1 MYKKGDF
8 VATNRGDFVM
18 IIKEQISFDCATVF
32 VICTKNNLYFASK
45 GWFNRLA
52 TEEEKQRMINL
63 LLQAGYT
70 WDEETLQLINE
81 I

>member
-8 VATNRGDFVM
+8 VATNSGDYVM
-18 IIKEQISFDCATVF
+18 IIEEQISFDCAKVF
-32 VICTKNNLYFASK
+32 VISTYNHIYFVNK

-52 TEEEKQRMINL
+52 TEEEKRRLINL
-63 LLQAGYT
+63 LLQKGYT
-70 WDEETLQLINE
+70 WDEENLQLINE

>member
-8 VATNRGDFVM
+8 VATDNGAYVM
-18 IIKEQISFDCATVF
+18 IIEEQISFDCAKVF
-32 VICTKNNLYFASK
+32 VICTYSQIFFVNK

-52 TEEEKQRMINL
+52 TEGEKRRLINL
-63 LLQAGYT
+63 LLQRGYT